1 MRRAAHRLRWRGPR
15 EQRREADGRE
25 RAKLGGA
32 PGQPGQAAQA
42 GRARRIQ
49 RFRWIE
55 GVGVSVTHKE

>member
-1 MRRAAHRLRWRGPR
+1 MRRAGHRLRWRGPR
-15 EQRREADGRE
+15 EQRRETDGRE

-32 PGQPGQAAQA
+32 PGQLGQAAQA
-42 GRARRIQ
+42 GRTRRIQ